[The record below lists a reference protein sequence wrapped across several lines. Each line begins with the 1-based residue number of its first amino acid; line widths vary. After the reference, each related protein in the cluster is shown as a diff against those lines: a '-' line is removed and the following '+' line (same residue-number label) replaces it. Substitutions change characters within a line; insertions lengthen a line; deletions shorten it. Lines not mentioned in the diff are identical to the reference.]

1 MKKLILTLLL
11 LIVIAGLTNA
21 QENTTTKTYS
31 GIDTSATLYDT
42 LSRKIS
48 TTTNA
53 MPTTFSRWFQVI
65 LMPNDTIEVSTAIG
79 FTAGITETILPGYI
93 WTSQQY
99 DVTAFR
105 NFYWRRKGTGTAE
118 IYYRFFG
125 M

>member
-65 LMPNDTIEVSTAIG
+65 LMPNDTIEV
-79 FTAGITETILPGYI
+79 
-93 WTSQQY
+93 
-99 DVTAFR
+99 
-105 NFYWRRKGTGTAE
+105 
-118 IYYRFFG
+118 
-125 M
+125 